1 MTAAGAEPGT
11 ATGAVIEAA
20 AAAAEPGPPVTAE
33 PAVLPLRPWEDLPR
47 ALAASLADGVG
58 ITGEEVVQAIRAGVA
73 AYDRPLD
80 GEFGAGLR
88 GGVARAL
95 QQFLGL
101 IGRADA
107 PPIDLRLYR
116 DLGRFEFREGRTLES
131 LLAAYRLGARVAWR
145 RAARAARAAGHE
157 AEALALLAESIFA
170 YIDELSGASAEG
182 YAAEQSAS
190 MHETERRRAAL
201 LALLLQHPAADPVAV
216 EQAARAAGW
225 ALPDRVAALV
235 WAGEPDRPAAL
246 PPDVLR
252 GPLEDLAVAI
262 VPDPAAPG
270 RRRQLEAALVGAT
283 AATGPAA
290 GWRDAGLSARRAR
303 QVVDLAR
310 RGLLAAGGL
319 LDADEHLA
327 ALLVHGEPGLAEE
340 IARRCLAPLAGLTE
354 RAAERHTAT
363 LRAWLDHQG
372 GVPAMAVELGIHT
385 QTVRYRVRRL
395 RELFGSAL
403 DDPDARFELAL
414 SLRAR

>member
-1 MTAAGAEPGT
+1 MTARDESGA
-11 ATGAVIEAA
+11 AL
-20 AAAAEPGPPVTAE
+20 PP
-33 PAVLPLRPWEDLPR
+33 RPWEDLPR
-47 ALAASLADGVG
+47 GLAASLADGVET
-58 ITGEEVVQAIRAGVA
+58 TGEEVVQAIRAGVA

-88 GGVARAL
+88 GGVGRAL

-107 PPIDLRLYR
+107 PAIDLRLYR

-145 RAARAARAAGHE
+145 RAAGAARTAGHD
-157 AEALALLAESIFA
+157 AEALALLAEAIFA

-190 MHETERRRAAL
+190 VQETERRRAAL

-235 WAGEPDRPAAL
+235 WGGEAPRPPTL
-246 PPDVLR
+246 PPDALR

-262 VPDPAAPG
+262 VPDPGAPG
-270 RRRQLEAALVGAT
+270 RRRQLEAALGGVT
-283 AATGPAA
+283 AAIGPAV
-290 GWRDAGLSARRAR
+290 GWRDTGLSALRARRAL
-303 QVVDLAR
+303 DLAR
-310 RGLLAAGGL
+310 RDVLPRGRLLAAS
-319 LDADEHLA
+319 EHLA
-327 ALLVHGEPGLAEE
+327 ALLVHGEPGLADEL
-340 IARRCLAPLAGLTE
+340 ASRRLAPLEGLPGRAGE
-354 RAAERHTAT
+354 RYAAT

-372 GVPAMAVELGIHT
+372 GVPAMAAELGIHP
-385 QTVRYRVRRL
+385 QTVRYRMRRL
-395 RELFGSAL
+395 RELFGDAL
-403 DDPDARFELAL
+403 DDPSARFEL
-414 SLRAR
+414 SLAVRAR